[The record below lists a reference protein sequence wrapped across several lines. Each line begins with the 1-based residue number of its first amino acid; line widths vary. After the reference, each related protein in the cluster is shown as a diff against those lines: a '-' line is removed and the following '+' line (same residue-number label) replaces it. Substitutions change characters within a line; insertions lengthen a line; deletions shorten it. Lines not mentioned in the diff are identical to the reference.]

1 METFIDLLFYALLLV
16 ASLSTVLLVAELRGM
31 MRP

>member
-1 METFIDLLFYALLLV
+1 METFIDTLFTTLLLLAA
-16 ASLSTVLLVAELRGM
+16 ASTALLVAELRGM

>member
-1 METFIDLLFYALLLV
+1 METFIDLLFHTLL
-16 ASLSTVLLVAELRGM
+16 AAAAISTVMLVAELRGM

>member
-1 METFIDLLFYALLLV
+1 METLVDLFFHALLLV
-16 ASLSTVLLVAELRGM
+16 ALLSTALLVAELRGM